1 MCIVLPFSWTIK
13 SSHFLLPDIEKCA
26 FTISFPYYLSWWS
39 NWLWP
44 YVILPCKRALPQLPW
59 RKATCKL
66 PEMPFSIASVLKWKY
81 KAVYGFVPFTSVG
94 GVSTSLRG
102 IIGVALKPLNGVLNA
117 PLGVNC
123 RGLGALDA
131 SKLGLGG
138 AANSPLDGRTAGALG
153 RRRAGP
159 PGRGYWNLAACPG
172 NLPLPRYSIL
182 INWFSTVMRTSQQ
195 PWVKANLG
203 LTLLPGLINSIFVVH
218 IFECIHS
225 ACILVL
231 CNIWVFLLFF
241 LSKNQVRNYHVF
253 IKENRRQHYYR

>member
-1 MCIVLPFSWTIK
+1 MSFCPANEHYRSYHEEKLRVNFS
-13 SSHFLLPDIEKCA
+13 
-26 FTISFPYYLSWWS
+26 
-39 NWLWP
+39 
-44 YVILPCKRALPQLPW
+44 V
-59 RKATCKL
+59 
-66 PEMPFSIASVLKWKY
+66 ASVLKWKY
-81 KAVYGFVPFTSVG
+81 KTVYGFVPFTSVG

-182 INWFSTVMRTSQQ
+182 IYWFSTVMRTSQQ
-195 PWVKANLG
+195 PWVKAKLG

-218 IFECIHS
+218 IFECIHC

-231 CNIWVFLLFF
+231 CNIWGGGL
-241 LSKNQVRNYHVF
+241 
-253 IKENRRQHYYR
+253 